1 MLAALYEGAE
11 ALPEICGAGS
21 APAAA
26 VRKNAAATAAANVRN
41 CLKTDKAFTKTIF
54 VVRGGNANI
63 PLSIQEIRNYCTG
76 TKTLACVWT
85 PSTMATSA

>member
-1 MLAALYEGAE
+1 
-11 ALPEICGAGS
+11 
-21 APAAA
+21 
-26 VRKNAAATAAANVRN
+26 
-41 CLKTDKAFTKTIF
+41 LKTDKAFTKTIF